1 MKTIT
6 IALFLLVLT
15 LGPVT
20 AQALVVGSTM
30 LLDPTSES
38 ASSLALAGDDILPT
52 RDQHVSSPAG
62 AVQVA
67 ITDRG
72 LVPQNLVVDAGWTVT
87 WTNQTAATVHLV
99 AGWPHQVSLPI
110 VSRGQT
116 SPQARTTLPV
126 ASEGRVNLSIDWIG
140 AEIPPGGVY
149 DHAFAQPGFYA
160 YHLGEDPE
168 MTGSVQV
175 YPEPSPMVLV
185 HAGEFR
191 MGCDENNPDEYC
203 YYDEELPLHAVYL
216 DAYYIDTFEVTNA
229 QYAQCVAAGA
239 CEPPADYSTGTRPSY
254 YDNPLYADY
263 PVVQVTWYN
272 ADDYCT
278 WAGKR
283 LPTEAEWEKAARG
296 SSDTRMYP
304 WGDQDPDCTRLNY
317 YHRTQQYC
325 VGDTYRVGS
334 YPAGVSAYGA
344 RDMAGNV
351 REWVHDRM
359 DYHYYEHSP
368 YENPQ
373 GPPSGG
379 DSRVVRGG
387 SYRAN
392 WKEVRVAKRFSEYPT
407 FPTGACGFRCAMS
420 VP

>member
-6 IALFLLVLT
+6 VVLFLLVLA

-30 LLDPTSES
+30 LLHPTS
-38 ASSLALAGDDILPT
+38 ATVSSLALAGDDILPT
-52 RDQHVSSPAG
+52 RDQRVSSPAG
-62 AVQVA
+62 AAQVA

-99 AGWPHQVSLPI
+99 AGWPHQVSLPL
-110 VSRGQT
+110 VLRGQT
-116 SPQARTTLPV
+116 GPQARTTLPV
-126 ASEGRVNLSIDWIG
+126 ASEDRVNLSIDWIG

-149 DHAFAQPGFYA
+149 DHAFAQPGFYL

-168 MTGSVQV
+168 MAGSVQV

-229 QYAQCVAAGA
+229 QYAQCVSAGA
-239 CEPPADYSTGTRPSY
+239 CDPPADFSTATRPSY
-254 YDNPLYADY
+254 YDNSLYADY
-263 PVVQVTWYN
+263 PVVEVTWHN

-304 WGDQDPDCTRLNY
+304 WGDQDPDCSRLNY

-351 REWVHDRM
+351 REWVNDWM
-359 DYHYYEHSP
+359 DYHYYERSP
-368 YENPQ
+368 YANPQ
-373 GPPSGG
+373 GPPDEQPSK
-379 DSRVVRGG
+379 VVRGG
-387 SYRAN
+387 SYRAD
-392 WKEVRVAKRFSEYPT
+392 WKEVRVARRFSEDDN
-407 FPTGACGFRCAMS
+407 FPSGACGFRCAMS